1 MRGGYQVIDLSKD
14 PFVSGTAQ
22 TVAGSFF
29 KATQGNN
36 RKPILLS
43 GVTLKASSLAD
54 GVKYNDEFVTFLGNS
69 SSVST
74 TLADGSTVAV
84 SSADA
89 VTITLG
95 N

>member
-22 TVAGSFF
+22 TVAGSFY

-36 RKPILLS
+36 RKTILLS
-43 GVTLKASSLAD
+43 GVALKASSLAD
-54 GVKYNDEFVTFLGNS
+54 AVKYDDEFVTFAGNS
-69 SSVST
+69 SSVSA
-74 TLADGSTVAV
+74 TLANGTIVAI
-84 SSADA
+84 SNADA